1 LLNEGSPLTVN
12 GLAFVISYRGGD
24 GNDVVLIRDD
34 PPAFQNRSVTPFLQE
49 GGMATLKGRITE
61 PNAGDTFFLDVN
73 WGDGSPLQT
82 FTFPPG
88 SPRDVTV
95 THKYQ
100 DDNPSVTSQD
110 RYTIHL
116 LWRDQHGGSNTG
128 TLPIVVRNVAP
139 SLSNLTFSSPVVQRQ
154 LATLSGLISD
164 PGVRD
169 TFKLLVVWGDGS
181 RPETLNFPAGT
192 TSFSLTHRFTR
203 SGNHPIAL
211 LLTDDDNGVN
221 VSTTRVKVNQ
231 SAAASRFASLD
242 SRKEDDAVPLSP
254 AVVNALFA
262 QEPLAFEPLNR
273 GRKR

>member
-1 LLNEGSPLTVN
+1 
-12 GLAFVISYRGGD
+12 
-24 GNDVVLIRDD
+24 
-34 PPAFQNRSVTPFLQE
+34 VTPVIPE
-49 GGMATLKGRITE
+49 GGIATLTGTITE

-73 WGDGSPLQT
+73 WGDGSPKET

-88 SPRDVTV
+88 SPPNVSV
-95 THKYQ
+95 THKYL
-100 DDNPSVTSQD
+100 DDNPSVTPRD

-139 SLSNLTFSSPVVQRQ
+139 SLSNLTFSSPVVQGQR
-154 LATLSGLISD
+154 ATLSGLIND
-164 PGVRD
+164 PGLRD
-169 TFKLLVVWGDGS
+169 TFRLLVIWGDGS

-192 TSFSLTHRFTR
+192 TSFGLTHRFTR
-203 SGNHPIAL
+203 SGNHTITL
-211 LLTDDDNGVN
+211 LLTDDDHGVN